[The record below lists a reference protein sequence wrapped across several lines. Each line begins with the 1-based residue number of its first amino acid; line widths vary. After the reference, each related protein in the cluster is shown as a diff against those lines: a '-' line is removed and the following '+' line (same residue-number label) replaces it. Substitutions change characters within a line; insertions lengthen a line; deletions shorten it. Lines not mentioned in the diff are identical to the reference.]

1 MEEVEKSVSL
11 TGERSAVTR
20 YICQRNLG
28 IGRRQSSVYIY
39 VKAKVS

>member
-11 TGERSAVTR
+11 TGDRSAATR

-39 VKAKVS
+39 IRVKVS